1 MGLSFR
7 SHNLGSKGPD
17 MVWWWP
23 GSALRPFRAA
33 ARDLHMAV
41 QNHFLRPNDAIGTQE
56 GPGDTTAH
64 VEASFFLLIFSNTR
78 TLDHNTRT
86 IGYFAT
92 SSWLDSDT
100 SVVIQCRGV
109 LRIPPGGSDPKFRRK
124 RAHLDKKKRWGPPPF
139 YTPGFQ
145 VLLPGKFIGWMQATG
160 CECPRA
166 VMVWGHAGNGV

>member
-1 MGLSFR
+1 MGIPFR
-7 SHNLGSKGPD
+7 SHHLGFEGPD

-78 TLDHNTRT
+78 TFFNTRMLDQNTRT
-86 IGYFAT
+86 LSNFAE
-92 SSWLDSDT
+92 
-100 SVVIQCRGV
+100 VGRG
-109 LRIPPGGSDPKFRRK
+109 ST
-124 RAHLDKKKRWGPPPF
+124 AT
-139 YTPGFQ
+139 TP
-145 VLLPGKFIGWMQATG
+145 
-160 CECPRA
+160 
-166 VMVWGHAGNGV
+166 